1 MGKEIDYDAM
11 DVFSLDD
18 FQDIGG
24 GEPLFYHFQFEDWTL
39 MSLRYELHLLGH
51 AFKKDVKEAD
61 RPGMILEH
69 LPFYYQKYF
78 RKAFNTKAYG
88 FDTNK
93 ELVDLL
99 RDTVVLRGKNHIL
112 ETLLP
117 EDNETNGIFVM
128 LTEECRRD
136 RERRICIG
144 EETARLKIQSGIAG
158 MPNVST
164 PKAPGPSTAFA
175 AQPPRHAQQR
185 QQQQQNWPQ
194 KPQRPQNNTPVYEN
208 TANGP
213 RAGYSLNSYW

>member
-1 MGKEIDYDAM
+1 MGDAM

-18 FQDIGG
+18 FLDIGG

-51 AFKKDVKEAD
+51 AFKKDVPVD
-61 RPGMILEH
+61 CPGMILEH

-99 RDTVVLRGKNHIL
+99 RDTVVLRGKNHIP

-144 EETARLKIQSGIAG
+144 EDTARLKIQSGIAG

-164 PKAPGPSTAFA
+164 PRPAGPTKGNSFPANQPAQVRAP
-175 AQPPRHAQQR
+175 QVQHHWPRG
-185 QQQQQNWPQ
+185 
-194 KPQRPQNNTPVYEN
+194 PQRPQRPQEPIYEN
-208 TANGP
+208 TAGGP
-213 RAGYSLNSYW
+213 RAGY